1 MGSRNDAG
9 STTLKYFGSQL
20 KLLRGRAGLS
30 RAELGERVGY
40 SEAMV
45 AAVEQGRRIPQQGFV
60 DQADEALDARGV
72 LRIGASFLAQ
82 ARYPSWFQDFAILE
96 ADAVSMYLY
105 SNQTVPGVLQTE
117 EYARAVVGGSC
128 PPPDDDEVERRVAAR
143 LDRQTLLTRTPRPVL
158 GFVIEEVVVRRPIGG
173 SAVMEGQLRRLLD
186 CARMRNVSLQV
197 MPTCRETHA
206 GLEGP
211 MVLLETQD
219 RRNLAY
225 VEGQRGSFLISEQD
239 EVSVLM
245 QRYGIL
251 RAQALSPEES
261 ASLIEQ
267 VLGEL

>member
-1 MGSRNDAG
+1 MHLDA
-9 STTLKYFGSQL
+9 
-20 KLLRGRAGLS
+20 
-30 RAELGERVGY
+30 
-40 SEAMV
+40 
-45 AAVEQGRRIPQQGFV
+45 QGRRPGGGRADPGDPQQETAVRRGAV

-72 LRIGASFLAQ
+72 LRIGASFLAR

-128 PPPDDDEVERRVAAR
+128 PPPDDEVERRVAAR

-261 ASLIEQ
+261 ANLIEQ